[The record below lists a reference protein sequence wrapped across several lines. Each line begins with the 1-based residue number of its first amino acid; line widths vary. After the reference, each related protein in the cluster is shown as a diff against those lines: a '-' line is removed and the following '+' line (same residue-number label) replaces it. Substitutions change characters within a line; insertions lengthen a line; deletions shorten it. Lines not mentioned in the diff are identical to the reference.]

1 MILLLLA
8 CFSDDGVGGGCPS
21 VSDAVQRE
29 ECYFQEASKLGSQR
43 AEIKHYIAQLSDPSS
58 QDLLRLR
65 LAVHDPARNQW
76 LCEDVATRSA
86 QDRCRQVVGRPH
98 LQQKKKADR

>member
-1 MILLLLA
+1 
-8 CFSDDGVGGGCPS
+8 
-21 VSDAVQRE
+21 
-29 ECYFQEASKLGSQR
+29 
-43 AEIKHYIAQLSDPSS
+43 LSDPSS

-65 LAVHDPARNQW
+65 LAVHDPSRNQW